1 MAAKIEPF
9 KRIKNLS
16 DAKWL
21 KQRQLG
27 IGGSDAAAVIGMN
40 PWKTSD
46 QLWEEKTGL
55 SEPADINDVEA
66 VKYGIKAEASL
77 RQLFRLDFPE
87 YKVYY
92 RKNEILQSNALPW
105 MQASLDGELTDSAGR
120 KGVLEI
126 KTTNILQSMQREK
139 WNDRVPDNY
148 FVQVMHYLLV
158 TGYEFAILKAQLKS
172 QWRDE
177 ARITVR
183 HYKFEREDHID
194 DLKALLR
201 AEMAFWEHVESNER
215 PPYKL
220 PPI

>member
-55 SEPADINDVEA
+55 SEPADISDVEA

-139 WNDRVPDNY
+139 WNDRVPDAY
-148 FVQVMHYLLV
+148 FVQLLHYMLT

-172 QWRDE
+172 IWQKE
-177 ARITVR
+177 VRITVR
-183 HYKFEREDHID
+183 HYHFERADHED
-194 DLKALLR
+194 DLRFLLK
-201 AEMAFWEHVESNER
+201 AEMRFWELIKSKER
-215 PPYKL
+215 PPLAL
-220 PPI
+220 PRI